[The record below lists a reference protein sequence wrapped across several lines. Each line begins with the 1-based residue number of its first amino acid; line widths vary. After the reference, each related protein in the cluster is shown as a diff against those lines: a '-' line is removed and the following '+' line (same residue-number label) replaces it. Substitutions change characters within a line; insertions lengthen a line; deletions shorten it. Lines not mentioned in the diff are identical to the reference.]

1 MDFKDFRE
9 RTITSFLIFFVFSI
23 VVLFFDTY
31 LKILVYFIYIVI
43 FIELI
48 IFFRKKTYIFLISL
62 FYLFISFLCFNSYL
76 NNYYIKDIFIY
87 AIMLVIIFDI
97 ISYTFGVKFGR
108 LKILPI
114 ISPNKTYVG
123 FFSGFSITF
132 IFGSFFNFYYNFFE
146 TDLMI
151 YFIFFTL
158 ISAFLGDIIESL
170 FKRKSN
176 LKNSSEFLPGHGGFF
191 DRFDSLIM
199 MVIWLYIF
207 NLII

>member
-1 MDFKDFRE
+1 
-9 RTITSFLIFFVFSI
+9 